1 MHELDKINIQ
11 DMMREIQSVQMR
23 KYELEQRE
31 KELFEELSEYL
42 NNIPITSDEKEII
55 NDTYLN

>member
-42 NNIPITSDEKEII
+42 NNIPITSEEKEF
-55 NDTYLN
+55 

>member
-1 MHELDKINIQ
+1 MHDWDKTNVQ
-11 DMMREIQSVQMR
+11 DMLKTIQSIQMR

-42 NNIPITSDEKEII
+42 NNIPITIEEKEF
-55 NDTYLN
+55 